1 VGLPLPTAAAE
12 RTEPARAR
20 AQMLPAGLVPSRE
33 ADGRFGLAVAVPA
46 GAFGSRAAAPVER
59 VSGLQPAAAA
69 KIFLAGGLCSS
80 VAHTLLVPLD
90 VVKTRL
96 QTEPPG
102 TYSGP
107 LDCARS
113 LAASEEGAAAFL
125 QGAGATAFG
134 YALAGACAFGL
145 LEVFSRAINEAAGAG
160 NSLFFSTPLLALASA
175 CATAFCA
182 AVVCPFEAVRI
193 GAVRNGASSLAA
205 VQQIVADEGAA
216 ALYRGLGPILLKE
229 VPFVVT
235 KFVVFDRVA
244 ALLAAA
250 LPDAQGG
257 ALLSVGL
264 PLAAGSVAGLF
275 AALASQP
282 ADALLTLTN
291 EEGATL
297 SSATSRL
304 AAEPRLALQ
313 GLAPRGLFAM
323 LLSSLQFLI
332 YTRLRDLFGV
342 SKADLTLVWDA
353 LATIQA
359 GPIGR

>member
-1 VGLPLPTAAAE
+1 
-12 RTEPARAR
+12 
-20 AQMLPAGLVPSRE
+20 
-33 ADGRFGLAVAVPA
+33 
-46 GAFGSRAAAPVER
+46 

-282 ADALLTLTN
+282 ADTLLTLTN

-297 SSATSRL
+297 GSATSRL
-304 AAEPRLALQ
+304 AAELRLALQ